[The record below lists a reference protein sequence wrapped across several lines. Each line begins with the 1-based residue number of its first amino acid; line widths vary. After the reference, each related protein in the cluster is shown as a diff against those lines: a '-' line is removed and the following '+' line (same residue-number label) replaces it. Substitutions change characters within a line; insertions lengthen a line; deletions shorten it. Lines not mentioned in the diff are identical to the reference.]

1 MDQKKAHLQLKGVSM
16 WSFEIVLFCFSKNEE
31 ITITGKGYDTKEIAE
46 WQMDNWLHSLLDK
59 FYLFRLIKSEVK
71 ESQC

>member
-1 MDQKKAHLQLKGVSM
+1 M

-71 ESQC
+71 E